1 MKTPQLNEPD
11 IALVHDE
18 SGEVTL
24 YIDDVQAMQGWEKSL
39 MWRSADLL
47 CERGGEFLEV
57 GLGLGYSAL
66 RIAGRADTYR
76 HTVVEKYPKV
86 VELFHAANPEPPAT
100 LEIVQADFFDFV
112 DRLQPDSYDG
122 VFFDPELPKALFED
136 RRLLDEFMPKVVRAL
151 RRGGTFV
158 PMFSL
163 DGDVPDA
170 ATCTAS
176 AAVMLD
182 RYLRFF
188 DRVLVERHKY
198 HAYANTAYTPA
209 QQGDAFILCF
219 TKD

>member
-1 MKTPQLNEPD
+1 MTTLPD
-11 IALVHDE
+11 TEINLVRDE
-18 SGEVTL
+18 KGEVTL
-24 YIDDVQAMQGWEKSL
+24 YIGEVQAMQGWERSL

-76 HTVVEKYPKV
+76 HTVVEKHPKV
-86 VELFHAANPEPPAT
+86 IELFREANPDVPAT
-100 LEIVQADFFDFV
+100 LEIVEADFFDYV
-112 DRLQPDSYDG
+112 ETLRPESYDG
-122 VFFDPELPKALFED
+122 VFFDPELPKAIFED
-136 RRLLDEFMPKVVRAL
+136 RARLDAFMPKVVRAL
-151 RRGGTFV
+151 RPGGTFV

-176 AAVMLD
+176 AATILE

-188 DRVLVERHKY
+188 DRVVVERQPY
-198 HAYANTAYTPA
+198 HAYATTAYTPSTR
-209 QQGDAFILCF
+209 GDAFILCF

>member
-1 MKTPQLNEPD
+1 MSEPD
-11 IALVHDE
+11 ITLVRD
-18 SGEVTL
+18 GNGDVTL
-24 YIDDVQAMQGWEKSL
+24 YIDDIQAMQGWERTL

-66 RIAGRADTYR
+66 RIAERADTFR
-76 HTVVEKYPKV
+76 HTVIEKHPKV
-86 VELFHAANPEPPAT
+86 IELFRAEHPDPPAT
-100 LEIVQADFFDFV
+100 LEIVQADFFDYV
-112 DRLQPDSYDG
+112 DTLAPDSYDG
-122 VFFDPELPKALFED
+122 VFFDPELPKELFED
-136 RRLLDEFMPKVVRAL
+136 RGLLDDFMPKIVRAL

-163 DGDVPDA
+163 DGDVPEA

-188 DRVLVERHKY
+188 DRVVVERHRY
-198 HAYANTAYTPA
+198 RAYANTVYTPGRV
-209 QQGDAFILCF
+209 GDAFVLCF